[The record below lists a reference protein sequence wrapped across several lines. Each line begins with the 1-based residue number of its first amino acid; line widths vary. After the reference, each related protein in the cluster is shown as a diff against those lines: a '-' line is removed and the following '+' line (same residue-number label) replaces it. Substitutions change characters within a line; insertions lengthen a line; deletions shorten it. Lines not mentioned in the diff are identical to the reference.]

1 MITLA
6 IVVAACRDIPGLIK
20 SSGNWEW
27 RMKNRWGVHHTLRDG
42 ERHPAGIIQG
52 SFGRVTVGPLARALV
67 PHVHAEYN
75 LLVRLDGPD
84 SLFVSDKRPLLLA
97 DGVTLAFNPWQP
109 HRKELGAQGPS
120 LLMALLINQEWL
132 SRIGHRPPV
141 RPGGIFS
148 TALVPH
154 TDNVRQRARALAE
167 AVTGAVTEAE
177 GVYDELV
184 ADFMRATIEADTPGG
199 HRKHQPAIDARIR
212 RATRIL
218 RSRAHENPNLEGIAS
233 EVGMSRSRFFE
244 QFKLTVGASPQQYL
258 DWARMALAT
267 DALVNRSGK
276 LHELAHD
283 LGFGELTHFTR
294 FIRQHLGLSPGEFR
308 RRTYLLPSPEQDVR
322 PD

>member
-1 MITLA
+1 MRERVGAHRI
-6 IVVAACRDIPGLIK
+6 
-20 SSGNWEW
+20 
-27 RMKNRWGVHHTLRDG
+27 LRDG

-84 SLFVSDKRPLLLA
+84 PLFVSDKQPLLLA

-109 HRKELGAQGPS
+109 HRKELGTQGPS
-120 LLMALLINQEWL
+120 QIMALLIGREWL
-132 SRIGHRPPV
+132 GRIGHRPPV

-154 TDNVRQRARALAE
+154 TDDVRRTARALAE
-167 AVTGAVTEAE
+167 AVTGAVTEAD
-177 GVYDELV
+177 GIYDKLV
-184 ADFMRATIEADTPGG
+184 ADFMRAAIEADTPGG
-199 HRKHQPAIDARIR
+199 HRNDQPAVDARIR

-244 QFKLTVGASPQQYL
+244 QFKRTVGASPQQYL

-267 DALVNRSGK
+267 DALINRSAR

-308 RRTYLLPSPEQDVR
+308 RRAYLVDDAAAADQRD
-322 PD
+322 

>member
-1 MITLA
+1 
-6 IVVAACRDIPGLIK
+6 
-20 SSGNWEW
+20 
-27 RMKNRWGVHHTLRDG
+27 MKGRVGAHRILRDG
-42 ERHPAGIIQG
+42 DQHPAGIIQG

-84 SLFVSDKRPLLLA
+84 PLFVSGKQPLPLV

-109 HRKELGAQGPS
+109 HRKEPGAHGPS
-120 LLMALLINQEWL
+120 QILALLIGTEWL
-132 SRIGHRPPV
+132 NRIGHRV
-141 RPGGIFS
+141 ATHPGAIFS
-148 TALVPH
+148 TPLVPQ
-154 TDNVRQRARALAE
+154 TDDVKRKAHALAR
-167 AVTGAVTEAE
+167 AVTGAVTEAD
-177 GVYDELV
+177 GVYETLV
-184 ADFMRATIEADTPGG
+184 ADFMQAVIAADAPDEQRTQ
-199 HRKHQPAIDARIR
+199 QPAIDGRIR

-218 RSRAHENPNLEGIAS
+218 RSRAHQNPSLEAIAS

-267 DALVNRSGK
+267 DALINQSAK

-294 FIRQHLGLSPGEFR
+294 FIRQHIGLSPGEFR
-308 RRTYLLPSPEQDVR
+308 RRTYLVDGALAGGAQN
-322 PD
+322 